1 MMRSISA
8 VKQKQI
14 GIQTAALLFWLV
26 VWQGVSMAIGQE
38 ILLVSPVSVVLR
50 LLELMGQ
57 RLFWDSV
64 RFSFV
69 RIVSGFLLALAAGT
83 LFAVISANTRTVR
96 ILLSPLISTIK
107 STPVASF
114 IILCL
119 IWVDSQNLSVIIAF
133 LMVFPVVYINM
144 LQGINSAD
152 RQLLEMADI
161 FHINGMRRAL
171 YIYIPQLMPY
181 FLSACTVSLGLC
193 WKSGVAAEVIGIP
206 TGSIGEKL
214 YQAKLFLAT
223 ADLFAWTL
231 TIILIS
237 TLFERLFLW
246 LVGRVCHKIERM

>member
-1 MMRSISA
+1 MMRSITA
-8 VKQKQI
+8 DKQKQI
-14 GIQTAALLFWLV
+14 GKKAAALLFWLI
-26 VWQGVSMAIGQE
+26 VWQGISMAIGQE
-38 ILLVSPVSVVLR
+38 ILLVSPVSVVVR
-50 LLELMGQ
+50 LMELMGQ
-57 RLFWDSV
+57 TVFWQSV

-83 LFAVISANTRTVR
+83 VSAVISANIRIVR

-114 IILCL
+114 IILVL

-144 LQGINSAD
+144 LQGIDSAD
-152 RQLLEMADI
+152 RKLLEMADI
-161 FHINGMRRAL
+161 FHIHGIRRAL
-171 YIYIPQLMPY
+171 YIYTPQLIPY

-223 ADLFAWTL
+223 ADLLAWTL

-246 LVGRVCHKIERM
+246 LVRQLCRTLERM